1 MADGIGV
8 LICVMVF
15 FLPIG
20 LLLAAVILR
29 GGVSLANKCLPRLS
43 ERTTGDWDED
53 EDEDD
58 YERPVRRR
66 AAALI
71 PEPGVG
77 KAMGIVFTN
86 FIIGVIASIPIS
98 VAMGVGLGNMN
109 GGQGDPVM
117 SLLASLVQLPIGFL
131 IAAGIRAGMLPTS
144 FARACL
150 VVLFEYLIVLVIGLV
165 IAVPLGVLALLLS
178 R

>member
-1 MADGIGV
+1 
-8 LICVMVF
+8 MVF

-20 LLLAAVILR
+20 LFLGAVILR
-29 GGVSLANKCLPRLS
+29 GGVSFANKCLPQPSARS
-43 ERTTGDWDED
+43 TRDWDEDED

-66 AAALI
+66 TTALI

-77 KAMGIVFTN
+77 KAMGIVFLN
-86 FIIGVIASIPIS
+86 FIIGMIASIPIS
-98 VAMGVGLGNMN
+98 IVTGIGLGNMN
-109 GGQGDPVM
+109 GGRQAPAM
-117 SLLASLVQLPIGFL
+117 HILASLVQLSIGFL
-131 IAAGIRAGMLPTS
+131 VAAGVRAGWLPTS

-150 VVLFEYLIVLVIGLV
+150 VVLFEYLIVFVICLVIG
-165 IAVPLGVLALLLS
+165 VPLVVLALVLG